1 MNKLF
6 VPAIAS
12 AMLFSNIVAA
22 EKLKSSSVDRYSIK
36 GIKIGMSVTEVKEIL
51 PELTVVSISG
61 GEDYFELHT
70 KRPSKV
76 TKGYLESRFEGMFFH
91 DQLTRI
97 NTSEAYDKLDCQQ
110 IRDKLHDKYGKR
122 EFLRN
127 SKGVV
132 EKYTVEAN
140 LENHTQNINT
150 TSGGDVIS
158 KFQVVHIRDSNLGFR
173 FSHKITCY
181 EIDRGVPK
189 YGEGSV
195 EGLLISETLVNEI
208 LAQEVRDKEA
218 QGSRQRKLE
227 LNKRKDMDADEIN
240 L

>member
-1 MNKLF
+1 
-6 VPAIAS
+6 
-12 AMLFSNIVAA
+12 
-22 EKLKSSSVDRYSIK
+22 
-36 GIKIGMSVTEVKEIL
+36 
-51 PELTVVSISG
+51 
-61 GEDYFELHT
+61 
-70 KRPSKV
+70 
-76 TKGYLESRFEGMFFH
+76 MFFH

-122 EFLRN
+122 EFLRSPKGN
-127 SKGVV
+127 SKGFP
-132 EKYTVEAN
+132 EKYTVEAK

-150 TSGGDVIS
+150 ISGGDVIS
-158 KFQVVHIRDSNLGFR
+158 KFQVVHIQDGNQGFR

-195 EGLLISETLVNEI
+195 EGLLISETLNSEI
-208 LAQEVRDKEA
+208 LAQEALDKEA
-218 QGSRQRKLE
+218 ERNRLRELE